1 MVGWSVRQKTFK
13 PVGNGSATF
22 HNVWLKW
29 EEQLCHFR
37 TRSRAACPDL
47 SSSHHFQQRSHT
59 YYQQCKP
66 NQVHILTKVHFF
78 SLSSTGNYEKI
89 KSNLFY
95 ANQIHWWTQF
105 TERFAQ
111 VKYLHK
117 QNIVLHIFA
126 ICNLNTVGH
135 SWHYIPNLS
144 ILYACTCFQ
153 IVQWTAILFEESDYC
168 SAFCTQR

>member
-78 SLSSTGNYEKI
+78 SLSSTGNYENI
-89 KSNLFY
+89 KSNLFMPIKFIEHSS
-95 ANQIHWWTQF
+95 Q
-105 TERFAQ
+105 
-111 VKYLHK
+111 KDLHK
-117 QNIVLHIFA
+117 KSI
-126 ICNLNTVGH
+126 
-135 SWHYIPNLS
+135 YINKTLCYTFLPFV
-144 ILYACTCFQ
+144 IL
-153 IVQWTAILFEESDYC
+153 IQWVTHGTTSPT
-168 SAFCTQR
+168 SPFCMHALASK